1 MPISWSV
8 DGNGQVNISFIGDY
22 SIEEAERV
30 MKEVYADSRPAR
42 PLRFLVDV
50 RHSAPPDI
58 EFIVSTVTFWQ
69 LHVKDMW
76 GAKVAVVTATAR
88 QDDMARLSEQSA
100 AWRSLPFSMCSFHE
114 PEWDE
119 ARRWL
124 DDPERGGA

>member
-8 DGNGQVNISFIGDY
+8 ERNGQVNVSFIADY

-30 MKEVYADSRPAR
+30 MKEVYADARPAR

-58 EFIVSTVTFWQ
+58 EFIVSAVTFWQ
-69 LHVKDMW
+69 LHAKDMW
-76 GAKVAVVTATAR
+76 DARVAVVTATAR
-88 QDDMARLSEQSA
+88 QEDMARMSAQSA
-100 AWRSLPFSMCSFHE
+100 AWRNLPFSVRSFHE

-124 DDPERGGA
+124 THPSSA